1 MGNDNRMDKV
11 EASGPSP
18 VATWISGIV
27 QEWNSR
33 QFGVHA
39 SSVTYF
45 YFLAIIPI
53 FIFISVLLPFTDI
66 GQNEIIQAI
75 DAVVPDIVSDL
86 LDMVVTEAFQQASAL
101 ISLSVVTL
109 L

>member
-1 MGNDNRMDKV
+1 M
-11 EASGPSP
+11 
-18 VATWISGIV
+18 
-27 QEWNSR
+27 QEWNRR
-33 QFGVHA
+33 QFGMHA

-75 DAVVPDIVSDL
+75 DEVVPDIVSDL
-86 LDMVVTEAFQQASAL
+86 LDMVVTEAFQHASAL
-101 ISLSVVTL
+101 IPLSVVTL